1 MNTSIQAERP
11 SDSPII
17 LMLVTAML
25 IWGASWISGKYIAD
39 LAPAPVTVF
48 YRLGMA
54 TLGMIPILWL
64 VNHFK
69 LVRLRFSRKA
79 LLWSVPAGII
89 LALYNQLFFL
99 GLHDGL
105 PGKGGML
112 VTTTNPV
119 LTFLLTI
126 LVFKQTIKKRQAL
139 GLALGLAG
147 GLCMIEIW
155 QFNYQQLI
163 ATGNAYFIMASF
175 TWAILTLVSQQGTRF
190 ADFLLFSTLMYASAT
205 LVSYGFAFDYSPLR
219 SVTQYSTFYW
229 QHMLFLSV
237 IVVSVATS
245 VFFLANQQ
253 LGSNRSSSFI
263 FVVPASAMGLSAWY
277 FSEPLSPP
285 VLVGAILALM
295 AVYLIN
301 SKRGNKLT

>member
-1 MNTSIQAERP
+1 MTTYTQAERS
-11 SDSPII
+11 SDSPLII
-17 LMLVTAML
+17 TLVLAML
-25 IWGASWISGKYIAD
+25 LWGASWISGKLIAS

-48 YRLGMA
+48 YRLAMA
-54 TLGMIPILWL
+54 TIGMLPILWL

-69 LVRLRFSRKA
+69 LVTLRFSKKA
-79 LLWSVPAGII
+79 LLWSLPAGVI
-89 LALYNQLFFL
+89 LAFYNQLFFL

-119 LTFLLTI
+119 FTFLLATI
-126 LVFKQTIKKRQAL
+126 LFKQKVAKRQML

-147 GLCMIEIW
+147 GMCMIQVW
-155 QFNYQQLI
+155 QFDYAQLI
-163 ATGNAYFIMASF
+163 ATGNAYFIMAAL
-175 TWAILTLVSQQGTRF
+175 TWAVLTLVSQQGTRF

-205 LVSYGFAFDYSPLR
+205 AVSYGFAYEYSPL
-219 SVTQYSTFYW
+219 SSITQYSSFYW

-237 IVVSVATS
+237 VVVSIATS
-245 VFFLANQQ
+245 LFFLANQQ
-253 LGSNRSSSFI
+253 LGSSRSSSFI

-277 FSEPLSPP
+277 FSEPLSLP
-285 VLVGAILALM
+285 VACGAILAIF

-301 SKRGNKLT
+301 NKIIK